1 MANLRFYLPVL
12 ILISIHGYGISLFEA
27 ASHEIET
34 SDQIYRTAFHFQPA
48 KYWMNDPNG
57 PMIYMGIYHFFYQY
71 NPYDAQFGNIVW
83 GHSTSTDLVNWTPQ
97 PPALLRSEPYDFKG
111 CFSGST
117 TILSG
122 GKPAILYTGVDF
134 SDIQV
139 QNLAVPKNL
148 LDPYLIEWVKSPFN
162 PIITPNSVNKIDG
175 QNFRDPT
182 TAWLNPT
189 DGYWRMVVGNKKND
203 TGIGLLYKSK
213 NFIDWIQTEQPLHF
227 LNNSGML
234 ECPDFFPVSTIS
246 QIGLDTSS
254 MGTNV
259 KHVFKA
265 SVANSDYYTIGKYDP
280 NKDIFI
286 PDNESLDIGLGF
298 RYDYGK
304 YYASKTF
311 FDSATNRRILFG
323 WVNESVNNLDDI
335 NSIRGWAGLQG
346 IPRRIWLQKSGNQL
360 LQWPIV
366 EIEKLRMNNP
376 VVEGNTVLMSGSV
389 REISGVTATQADVEI
404 SFAAKTLEK
413 AEIWEANWTNP
424 QKICSIKGATVKGGI
439 GPFGLLVL
447 ASDDM
452 QEYTAIFFRIFK
464 GENNNNFIVLMCSDQ
479 SRSSL
484 HLPSSDYDKTTY
496 GAFLNVDPVQ
506 EKLSLRTLIDHSIV
520 ESFGGEGK
528 ACITA
533 RVYPTNLAV
542 DGGTHLYVFNNG
554 SENVDISN
562 LTAWSMKTAQIN

>member
-1 MANLRFYLPVL
+1 
-12 ILISIHGYGISLFEA
+12 
-27 ASHEIET
+27 
-34 SDQIYRTAFHFQPA
+34 
-48 KYWMNDPNG
+48 
-57 PMIYMGIYHFFYQY
+57 MIYMGIYHFFYQY
-71 NPYDAQFGNIVW
+71 NPYNAQAGNIVW
-83 GHSTSTDLVNWTPQ
+83 GHSTSSDLINWTPQ

-117 TILSG
+117 TLLSG
-122 GKPAILYTGVDF
+122 TKPAIIYTGVDF

-148 LDPYLIEWVKSPFN
+148 ADPFLVEWVKSPYN
-162 PIITPNSVNKIDG
+162 PLIAPNSVNKIDG

-182 TAWLNPT
+182 TAWLNP
-189 DGYWRMVVGNKKND
+189 DGYWRMVVGNQQNG
-203 TGIGLLYKSK
+203 TGIGLLYRSK
-213 NFIDWIQTEQPLHF
+213 NFIDWIQVEHPLHS
-227 LNNSGML
+227 LENSGMW

-246 QIGLDTSS
+246 QIGLDTSI
-254 MGTNV
+254 MGPNV

-265 SVANSDYYTIGKYDP
+265 SKASSDYYTIGIYNP

-286 PDNESLDIGLGF
+286 PDNDSLDIGLGF

-304 YYASKTF
+304 FYASKTF
-311 FDSATNRRILFG
+311 FDSATNRRISFG
-323 WVNESVNNLDDI
+323 WINESVNNLEI

-346 IPRRIWLQKSGNQL
+346 IPRRIWLHKSGNQL

-366 EIEKLRMNNP
+366 EIEKLRMNP
-376 VVEGNTVLMSGSV
+376 VVEGTTVLMAGSV
-389 REISGVTATQADVEI
+389 REISGVTATQADIEI
-404 SFAAKTLEK
+404 SFLARTLEN
-413 AEIWEANWTNP
+413 AEKWEANWTNP
-424 QKICSIKGATVKGGI
+424 QQVCSIKGASVKGAL

-452 QEYTAIFFRIFK
+452 QEYTAVFFRIFK
-464 GENNNNFIVLMCSDQ
+464 GDNNNFIVLMCSDQ

-533 RVYPTNLAV
+533 RVYPTNIAI
-542 DGGTHLYVFNNG
+542 DGRTHLYVFNNG
-554 SENVDISN
+554 SQSVDISK

>member
-1 MANLRFYLPVL
+1 MASLKLYIPVL
-12 ILISIHGYGISLFEA
+12 ILISIHVIRQFEA

-34 SDQIYRTAFHFQPA
+34 PDQIYRTAFHFQPA

-71 NPYDAQFGNIVW
+71 NPYDAQSGNIVW
-83 GHSTSTDLVNWTPQ
+83 GHSTSTDLINWTPQ

-148 LDPYLIEWVKSPFN
+148 LDPYLIEWVKSPYN
-162 PIITPNSVNKIDG
+162 PLITPNSVNKIDG

-182 TAWLNPT
+182 TAWVNPT
-189 DGYWRMVVGNKKND
+189 DGNWRMVVGNKKNN

-227 LNNSGML
+227 LNNSGMW

-246 QIGLDTSS
+246 QIGLDTSI
-254 MGTNV
+254 MGPNV
-259 KHVFKA
+259 KHVFKV
-265 SVANSDYYTIGKYDP
+265 SVANSDYYTIGIYNP
-280 NKDIFI
+280 NKDIFV

-323 WVNESVNNLDDI
+323 WVSEAVNIVDI

-366 EIEKLRMNNP
+366 EIEKLRINNP
-376 VVEGNTVLMSGSV
+376 VVEGTTALMAGSV

-424 QKICSIKGATVKGGI
+424 QQVCSIKGASVKGGI

-447 ASDDM
+447 ASKDM
-452 QEYTAIFFRIFK
+452 QEYTAVFFRIFK
-464 GENNNNFIVLMCSDQ
+464 GNNNNFIVLMCSDQ

-484 HLPSSDYDKTTY
+484 HLPSTDYDKTTY

-542 DGGTHLYVFNNG
+542 DGGSHLYVFNNG
-554 SENVDISN
+554 SENVEISN

>member
-1 MANLRFYLPVL
+1 MGYVSSVWLGVL
-12 ILISIHGYGISLFEA
+12 AFISIHGYGNIRLFEA
-27 ASHEIET
+27 SSRVIQT
-34 SDQIYRTAFHFQPA
+34 PDQIYRTGYHFQPA

-71 NPYDAQFGNIVW
+71 NPYDAQAGNIVW

-117 TILSG
+117 TLLSG

-134 SDIQV
+134 SDNQV
-139 QNLAVPKNL
+139 QNIAVPKNL
-148 LDPYLIEWVKSPFN
+148 ADPYLTEWVKSPHN
-162 PIITPNSVNKIDG
+162 PLIAPNSVNKIDG

-182 TAWLNPT
+182 TAWLNP
-189 DGYWRMVVGNKKND
+189 DGNWRMVVGNQQNGN
-203 TGIGLLYKSK
+203 GIGLLYRSK
-213 NFIDWIQTEQPLHF
+213 NFIDWIQAENPLHF
-227 LNNSGML
+227 MNNSGMW

-246 QIGLDTSS
+246 QNGLETST
-254 MGTNV
+254 MGPNV

-265 SVANSDYYTIGKYDP
+265 SKASTDFYTIGTYNP

-304 YYASKTF
+304 FYASKSF
-311 FDSATNRRILFG
+311 FDSATSRRILFG
-323 WVNESVNNLDDI
+323 WVNESVNNLEI

-346 IPRRIWLQKSGNQL
+346 IPRRILLHKSGNQL
-360 LQWPIV
+360 LQSPIV
-366 EIEKLRMNNP
+366 EIEKLRMNP
-376 VVEGNTVLMSGSV
+376 VIEETTVLMPGSV
-389 REISGVTATQADVEI
+389 REITGVNATQADVEM
-404 SFAAKTLEK
+404 SFSAKTLEK
-413 AEIWEANWTNP
+413 AEKWEANWTNP
-424 QKICSIKGATVKGGI
+424 QQVCSIKGASVKGGL

-447 ASDDM
+447 ASKDM

-464 GENNNNFIVLMCSDQ
+464 GDNNNFIVLMCSDQ
-479 SRSSL
+479 TRSSL
-484 HLPSSDYDKTTY
+484 HLPSSDYDQTTY
-496 GAFLNVDPVQ
+496 GALLNVDPLQ

-542 DGGTHLYVFNNG
+542 DGATHLYVFNNG
-554 SENVDISN
+554 SQSVDISK

>member
-1 MANLRFYLPVL
+1 MGYVSSVWLGVL
-12 ILISIHGYGISLFEA
+12 VFISIHGYGNIRLFEA
-27 ASHEIET
+27 SSRVIQT
-34 SDQIYRTAFHFQPA
+34 PDQIYRTGYHFQPA
-48 KYWMNDPNG
+48 KYWMNG

-71 NPYDAQFGNIVW
+71 NPYDAQAGNIVW

-117 TILSG
+117 TLLSG

-134 SDIQV
+134 SDNQV

-148 LDPYLIEWVKSPFN
+148 ADPYLTEWVKSPYN
-162 PIITPNSVNKIDG
+162 PLIAPNSVNKIDG

-182 TAWLNPT
+182 TAWLNP
-189 DGYWRMVVGNKKND
+189 DGNWRMVVGNQQNGN
-203 TGIGLLYKSK
+203 GIGLLYRSK
-213 NFIDWIQTEQPLHF
+213 NFIDWIQAEYPLHF
-227 LNNSGML
+227 MNNSGMW

-246 QIGLDTSS
+246 Q
-254 MGTNV
+254 N
-259 KHVFKA
+259 
-265 SVANSDYYTIGKYDP
+265 
-280 NKDIFI
+280 
-286 PDNESLDIGLGF
+286 GF

-304 YYASKTF
+304 FYASKSF
-311 FDSATNRRILFG
+311 FDSATSRRILFG
-323 WVNESVNNLDDI
+323 WVNESVNNLEI

-346 IPRRIWLQKSGNQL
+346 IPRRIWLHKSGNQL

-366 EIEKLRMNNP
+366 EIEKLRMNP
-376 VVEGNTVLMSGSV
+376 VIEETTVLMPGSV
-389 REISGVTATQADVEI
+389 REITGVNATQADVEM
-404 SFAAKTLEK
+404 SFSAKTLEK
-413 AEIWEANWTNP
+413 AEKWEANWTNP
-424 QKICSIKGATVKGGI
+424 QQVCSIKGASVKGRL

-447 ASDDM
+447 ASKDM

-464 GENNNNFIVLMCSDQ
+464 GDNNNFIVLMCSDQ
-479 SRSSL
+479 TRSSL

-496 GAFLNVDPVQ
+496 GALLNVDPLQ

-542 DGGTHLYVFNNG
+542 DGATHLYVFNNG
-554 SENVDISN
+554 SQSVDISK

>member
-1 MANLRFYLPVL
+1 MLSTYDFMMIKFTTFGFGSA
-12 ILISIHGYGISLFEA
+12 
-27 ASHEIET
+27 
-34 SDQIYRTAFHFQPA
+34 
-48 KYWMNDPNG
+48 DPNG

>member
-48 KYWMNDPNG
+48 KYWMNG

>member
-1 MANLRFYLPVL
+1 MGYFSVWLPIFL
-12 ILISIHGYGISLFEA
+12 FISIHGYGIQLFEA
-27 ASHEIET
+27 SSRVIET
-34 SDQIYRTAFHFQPA
+34 PDQIYRTGFHFQPA

-71 NPYDAQFGNIVW
+71 NPYDAQAGNIVW
-83 GHSTSTDLVNWTPQ
+83 GHSTSSDLINWTPQ

-117 TILSG
+117 TLLSG
-122 GKPAILYTGVDF
+122 TKPAIIYTGVDF
-134 SDIQV
+134 SDRQV

-148 LDPYLIEWVKSPFN
+148 ADPFLVEWVKSPYN
-162 PIITPNSVNKIDG
+162 PLIAPNSVNKIDD

-182 TAWLNPT
+182 TAWLNP
-189 DGYWRMVVGNKKND
+189 DGYWRMVVGNQQNG
-203 TGIGLLYKSK
+203 TGIGLLYRSK
-213 NFIDWIQTEQPLHF
+213 NFIDWIQVEHPLHS
-227 LNNSGML
+227 LENSGMW

-246 QIGLDTSS
+246 QIGLDTSI
-254 MGTNV
+254 MGPNV

-265 SVANSDYYTIGKYDP
+265 SEANTDYYTIGIYNP
-280 NKDIFI
+280 NEDIFI
-286 PDNESLDIGLGF
+286 PDNDSLDIGLGF

-304 YYASKTF
+304 FYASKTF
-311 FDSATNRRILFG
+311 FDSATNRRISFG
-323 WVNESVNNLDDI
+323 WVNESVNNLEI

-346 IPRRIWLQKSGNQL
+346 IPRRIWLHKSGNQL

-366 EIEKLRMNNP
+366 EIEKLRMNP
-376 VVEGNTVLMSGSV
+376 VVEGTTVLMAGSV
-389 REISGVTATQADVEI
+389 REISGVTATQADIEI
-404 SFAAKTLEK
+404 SFSARTLEN
-413 AEIWEANWTNP
+413 AEKLEANWTNP
-424 QKICSIKGATVKGGI
+424 QEVCSIKGASVKGGL

-452 QEYTAIFFRIFK
+452 QEYTAVFFRIFK
-464 GENNNNFIVLMCSDQ
+464 GDNNNFIVLMCSDQ

-533 RVYPTNLAV
+533 RVYPTNIAI
-542 DGGTHLYVFNNG
+542 DGRTHLYVFNNG
-554 SENVDISN
+554 SQSVDISK

>member
-1 MANLRFYLPVL
+1 MYDFMV
-12 ILISIHGYGISLFEA
+12 IKFTTFGYGS
-27 ASHEIET
+27 T
-34 SDQIYRTAFHFQPA
+34 
-48 KYWMNDPNG
+48 DPNG

-71 NPYDAQFGNIVW
+71 NPYDAQSGNIVW
-83 GHSTSTDLVNWTPQ
+83 GHSTSTDLINWTPQ

-148 LDPYLIEWVKSPFN
+148 LDPYLIEWVKSPYN
-162 PIITPNSVNKIDG
+162 PLITPNSVNKIDG

-182 TAWLNPT
+182 TAWVNPT
-189 DGYWRMVVGNKKND
+189 DGNWRMVVGNKKNN

-227 LNNSGML
+227 LNNSGMW

-246 QIGLDTSS
+246 QIGLDTSI
-254 MGTNV
+254 MGPNV
-259 KHVFKA
+259 KHVFKV
-265 SVANSDYYTIGKYDP
+265 SVANSDYYTIGIYNP
-280 NKDIFI
+280 NKDIFV

-323 WVNESVNNLDDI
+323 WVSEAVNIVDI

-366 EIEKLRMNNP
+366 EIEKLRINNP
-376 VVEGNTVLMSGSV
+376 VVEGTTALMAGSV

-424 QKICSIKGATVKGGI
+424 QQVCSIKGASVKGGI

-447 ASDDM
+447 ASKDM
-452 QEYTAIFFRIFK
+452 QEYTAVFFRIFK
-464 GENNNNFIVLMCSDQ
+464 GNNNNFIVLMCSDQ

-484 HLPSSDYDKTTY
+484 HLPSTDYDKTTY

-542 DGGTHLYVFNNG
+542 DGGSHLYVFNNG
-554 SENVDISN
+554 SENVEISN

>member
-1 MANLRFYLPVL
+1 MASLKLYIPAL
-12 ILISIHGYGISLFEA
+12 ILISIHVIRQFEA

-34 SDQIYRTAFHFQPA
+34 PDQIYRTAFHFQPA

-71 NPYDAQFGNIVW
+71 NPYDAQSGNIVW
-83 GHSTSTDLVNWTPQ
+83 GHSTSTDLINWTPQ

-148 LDPYLIEWVKSPFN
+148 LDPYLIEWVKSPYN
-162 PIITPNSVNKIDG
+162 PLITPNSVNKIDG

-182 TAWLNPT
+182 TAWVNPT
-189 DGYWRMVVGNKKND
+189 DGNWRMVVGNKKNN

-227 LNNSGML
+227 LNNSGMW

-246 QIGLDTSS
+246 QIGLDTSI
-254 MGTNV
+254 MGPNV
-259 KHVFKA
+259 KHVFKV
-265 SVANSDYYTIGKYDP
+265 SVANSDYYTIGIYNP
-280 NKDIFI
+280 NKDIFV

-323 WVNESVNNLDDI
+323 WVSEAVNIVDI

-366 EIEKLRMNNP
+366 EIEKLRINNP
-376 VVEGNTVLMSGSV
+376 VVEGTTALMAGSV

-424 QKICSIKGATVKGGI
+424 QQVCSIKGASVKGGI

-447 ASDDM
+447 ASKDM
-452 QEYTAIFFRIFK
+452 QEYTAVFFRIFK
-464 GENNNNFIVLMCSDQ
+464 GNNNNFIVLMCSDQ

-484 HLPSSDYDKTTY
+484 HLPSTDYDKTTY

-542 DGGTHLYVFNNG
+542 DGGSHLYVFNNG
-554 SENVDISN
+554 SENVEISN

>member
-1 MANLRFYLPVL
+1 MANYLRLYIPVL
-12 ILISIHGYGISLFEA
+12 ILISIHGYGIWLFEA

-34 SDQIYRTAFHFQPA
+34 PDQIYRTAFHFQPA

-148 LDPYLIEWVKSPFN
+148 LDPYLIEWVKSPYN
-162 PIITPNSVNKIDG
+162 PLITPNSVNKIDG

-189 DGYWRMVVGNKKND
+189 DGNWRMVVGKKKND
-203 TGIGLLYKSK
+203 TGIGLLYRSK
-213 NFIDWIQTEQPLHF
+213 NFINWIQTEQPLHF
-227 LNNSGML
+227 LNNSGMW

-246 QIGLDTSS
+246 QIGLDTSI
-254 MGTNV
+254 MGPNI
-259 KHVFKA
+259 KHIFKA
-265 SVANSDYYTIGKYDP
+265 SVANSDYYTIGIYNP

-323 WVNESVNNLDDI
+323 WVNESVNNLDI

-376 VVEGNTVLMSGSV
+376 VVEGNTVLMAGSV
-389 REISGVTATQADVEI
+389 RELSRVTTTQADVEI

-424 QKICSIKGATVKGGI
+424 QEVCSIKGASVKGGI

-464 GENNNNFIVLMCSDQ
+464 RENNNFIVLMCSDQ

-496 GAFLNVDPVQ
+496 GAFLNVDPVL

-528 ACITA
+528 TLITA

-554 SENVDISN
+554 SENVDILG
-562 LTAWSMKTAQIN
+562 LTAWSMKSAQIN

>member
-1 MANLRFYLPVL
+1 M
-12 ILISIHGYGISLFEA
+12 ILL
-27 ASHEIET
+27 
-34 SDQIYRTAFHFQPA
+34 
-48 KYWMNDPNG
+48 
-57 PMIYMGIYHFFYQY
+57 
-71 NPYDAQFGNIVW
+71 
-83 GHSTSTDLVNWTPQ
+83 
-97 PPALLRSEPYDFKG
+97 
-111 CFSGST
+111 FSGST

-227 LNNSGML
+227 LNNSGMW

-323 WVNESVNNLDDI
+323 WVSEAVNIVDI

-366 EIEKLRMNNP
+366 EIEKLRINNP
-376 VVEGNTVLMSGSV
+376 VVEGTTALMAGSV
-389 REISGVTATQADVEI
+389 REISGVTATQVI
-404 SFAAKTLEK
+404 
-413 AEIWEANWTNP
+413 
-424 QKICSIKGATVKGGI
+424 
-439 GPFGLLVL
+439 
-447 ASDDM
+447 
-452 QEYTAIFFRIFK
+452 
-464 GENNNNFIVLMCSDQ
+464 
-479 SRSSL
+479 
-484 HLPSSDYDKTTY
+484 
-496 GAFLNVDPVQ
+496 
-506 EKLSLRTLIDHSIV
+506 
-520 ESFGGEGK
+520 
-528 ACITA
+528 
-533 RVYPTNLAV
+533 
-542 DGGTHLYVFNNG
+542 
-554 SENVDISN
+554 
-562 LTAWSMKTAQIN
+562 